1 MTEVSNWEL
10 YLTVLLANNSAIK
23 LHRPK
28 DAKNLKEIQ
37 LKKSVRTHF
46 ILPVVSKELQ
56 LVESRHHNKLFI
68 MLNTQD
74 FMKLLP
80 FVETNARHAL

>member
-37 LKKSVRTHF
+37 LKKSVRILHF
-46 ILPVVSKELQ
+46 ACSE
-56 LVESRHHNKLFI
+56 
-68 MLNTQD
+68 
-74 FMKLLP
+74 
-80 FVETNARHAL
+80 